1 MKCISCEKNKV
12 NENSSFFCE
21 GCSNNSINKF
31 NKKCEEI
38 KKIEKKLKSIN
49 YKIIF
54 DNLKLF
60 RLVLDIIEEK
70 CKNM

>member
-31 NKKCEEI
+31 NEKCEEI